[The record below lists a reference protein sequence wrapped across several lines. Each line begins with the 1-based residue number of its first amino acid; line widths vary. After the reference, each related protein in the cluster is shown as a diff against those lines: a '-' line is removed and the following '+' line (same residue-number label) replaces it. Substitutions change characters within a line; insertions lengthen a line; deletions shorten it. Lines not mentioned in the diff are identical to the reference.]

1 MKFKALFTGVG
12 AGLMYFLDPQ
22 QGARRRNMTRDR
34 TLAFFRTAGR
44 RSARAGRGVA
54 AEAYGVTQKITHM
67 RDEPKELDDITLA
80 RKVESEIFRDRD
92 VPKGNINVNVIDGV
106 VELRGEIEEP
116 GMIEDL
122 EQAARKVG
130 GVKDVENLLHTPGT
144 PAPTTPEGGG
154 ES

>member
-1 MKFKALFTGVG
+1 MKFKALFAGLG

-34 TLAFFRTAGR
+34 TLAFFRKAGR
-44 RSARAGRGVA
+44 RSVRAGRGVA

-67 RDEPKELDDITLA
+67 REEPKELDDITLA

-92 VPKGNINVNVIDGV
+92 VPKGNVNVNVVDGV

-122 EQAARKVG
+122 EKAARKVA
-130 GVKDVENLLHTPGT
+130 GVKGVENLLHAPGT
-144 PAPTTPEGGG
+144 PAPTTPEGG